1 MTFLPTI
8 RPMRYSLSSFALFLA
23 GLLVIAGCG
32 SGEPE
37 VTDRVV
43 EVYPD
48 SSRKVVE
55 RVQGD
60 SVVAVERYRPT
71 GSIMQV
77 ERGDSIQTYLDIH
90 PVDSARV
97 LQDFLKGRW
106 RSIGIDTTDAANS
119 ETYIFRDASLT
130 FLNPFGEVNE
140 EIGIRYDSLRTLY
153 TERGTPFTTE
163 VVSFDTVRVSGY
175 TLVRQGLEETTQ
187 SPEPGRDPS

>member
-1 MTFLPTI
+1 MRLPL
-8 RPMRYSLSSFALFLA
+8 PSFALLLA
-23 GLLVIAGCG
+23 GLFVIAGCG

-43 EVYPD
+43 DVYPD

-130 FLNPFGEVNE
+130 FVNPFGEVNE
-140 EIGIRYDSLRTLY
+140 KIGIRYDSLRTLY
-153 TERGTPFTTE
+153 TERGAPYTAE

-175 TLVRQGLEETTQ
+175 TLVRQGLEEAAEASET
-187 SPEPGRDPS
+187 GRDPS